1 MIAAACAVGVTRHR
15 ARQRRIRD
23 IVEDWKHRL
32 LLLQET
38 LEEWLQCQRG
48 WMYLETIFSAP
59 DITKQM
65 PVEAAAFQ
73 DVDSKWKAI
82 MKVCETPG
90 TLS

>member
-1 MIAAACAVGVTRHR
+1 M
-15 ARQRRIRD
+15 
-23 IVEDWKHRL
+23 EEWKRRL

-48 WMYLETIFSAP
+48 WMYLETIFGAP

-82 MKVCETPG
+82 MKARVQYLTLELCEICGVRRKRATME
-90 TLS
+90 SR